1 MRMGWLPSRCIASFA
16 AGKRHCSNSAQHV
29 LTKASLTGQQVQHLR
44 LEKPALLLLSE
55 AERLLRER
63 QIDLLL
69 LDLLLPDG
77 SGFDVLRTARDLDE
91 DIVVI
96 AMTAF
101 AEVKTAVRAMKEGA
115 YDFIVKPFELDDLR
129 LTVQRVIQTQQL
141 RR

>member
-16 AGKRHCSNSAQHV
+16 AGKRYCSNSAQHA

-77 SGFDVLRTARDLDE
+77 SGFDVSSVLTSGGKRGLGLQGIQDRLEAVGGTFEIISAPGKGTELRATIPLE
-91 DIVVI
+91 
-96 AMTAF
+96 T
-101 AEVKTAVRAMKEGA
+101 
-115 YDFIVKPFELDDLR
+115 
-129 LTVQRVIQTQQL
+129 
-141 RR
+141 

>member
-16 AGKRHCSNSAQHV
+16 AGKRYCSNSAQHV

-77 SGFDVLRTARDLDE
+77 SGFDVLRTARDLDK

-101 AEVKTAVRAMKEGA
+101 AEEAVK
-115 YDFIVKPFELDDLR
+115 
-129 LTVQRVIQTQQL
+129 
-141 RR
+141 